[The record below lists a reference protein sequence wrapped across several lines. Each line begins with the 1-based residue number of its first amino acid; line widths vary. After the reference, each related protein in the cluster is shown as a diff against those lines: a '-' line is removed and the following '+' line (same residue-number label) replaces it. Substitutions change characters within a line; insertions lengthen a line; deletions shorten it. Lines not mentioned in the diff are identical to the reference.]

1 MTNTEIISAI
11 FTLWVLSA
19 TVVYCG
25 GILPTHWQTPKTT
38 AMVAFV
44 GAPLTILGL
53 ALVISYPALIVLI
66 VIMAVTHKR

>member
-1 MTNTEIISAI
+1 MTNVEIISAL

-38 AMVAFV
+38 AMVAFI
-44 GAPLTILGL
+44 GAPLAIFGI
-53 ALVISYPALIVLI
+53 ALIISYPALIVLI
-66 VIMAVTHKR
+66 IIIAVTHGR